1 MDTKAL
7 EKFCPWARTELIDA
21 VGRRCARFGLDDAG
35 RADAGPESDVVGGRV
50 LAAAERAQRAALYAR
65 VESEGW
71 ETFCEREA
79 YGWFNRLVAIRY
91 MEVRGFLP
99 CRVRMLSAQDGSFDP
114 ECLRMLGELDLPGLD
129 VPAALR
135 LSVEGR
141 AEDAYRMVLV
151 AQCNQLAAALPDVF
165 GAVSAADALTL
176 PDGLLLAGEH
186 NVLYHLVADVPEDA
200 WADVEALG
208 WSYQFYNSER
218 KDDFFNSK
226 RKAAPEDIAPATQL
240 FTPEWIVR
248 YMVENSLG
256 RLWMLNHPQSQLRD
270 RMAYYIEPEADAAE
284 DFLRVSSP
292 EDITV
297 CDPACGSGHILS
309 YAFELLM
316 AMYEEMGY
324 RERDAASLIL
334 EKNLSGMEIDPRAA
348 QIASL
353 VLAMRA
359 REHDRRF
366 LTRQEAPKAD
376 ITVLQSVPL
385 AEGDLTLCGTK
396 LPQALQHL
404 GELGSLL
411 APSEEDVQNL
421 RTELDRCKGDL
432 LDNGRAN
439 RVAEALNMC
448 ESLARRFDVVVA
460 NPPYM
465 GSNNFNEF
473 MSKWVKANYPDVK
486 AELCCCFI
494 SRALSLAKSGGMI
507 SMVTMQ
513 SWLFSDTYKAMRLN
527 LLGSNGVLNM
537 IHIGSRGFDS
547 ISGEIVSTTAFVI
560 QAEGDPHAKG
570 LYFKLT
576 DFQGEHDKSVAFRNA
591 LGVSNSPLKFK
602 ASYSDF
608 SQIDSCPVAYWASA
622 SLLNAFSAL
631 QPLSDYSLPL
641 QGLATTNNDLF
652 LRNWW
657 EVALARS
664 SFSSETRKD
673 ALASKKAWFPHC
685 KGGSFR
691 KWYGNRELLINWEN
705 DGKDLYKLITERYG
719 SPSKRIVNAG
729 SYFKC
734 GVTYSDVSTG
744 AFSCRFTSNA
754 TFDVTGPVLIASGNQ
769 LYALLAC
776 LNSSSFQEFLLI
788 SSPGLHY
795 KNGVLANLPAPIDDA
810 SARVELLCCA
820 KDALGISKCDY
831 DSFETSWDFKRHP
844 LL

>member
-65 VESEGW
+65 VEAEGW
-71 ETFCEREA
+71 EAFCEREA

-91 MEVRGFLP
+91 MEVCGFLP

-141 AEDAYRMVLV
+141 AEDAFRMVLV
-151 AQCNQLAAALPDVF
+151 AQCNQLADALPDVF
-165 GAVSAADALTL
+165 GHVGSSDALTL
-176 PDGLLLAGEH
+176 PDGLLRTGEH
-186 NVLYHLVADVPEDA
+186 DVLYHLVADVPEDA

-270 RMAYYIEPEADAAE
+270 RMAYYIEPEDGAAE
-284 DFLRVSSP
+284 DFLRISSP
-292 EDITV
+292 EEITV

-324 RERDAASLIL
+324 REREIPSLIL
-334 EKNLSGMEIDPRAA
+334 TKNLSGMEIDPRAA

-366 LTRQEAPKAD
+366 LTRDEAPKAD

-385 AEGDLTLCGTK
+385 AEGDLTFCGKK
-396 LPQALQHL
+396 LPEALTHL
-404 GELGSLL
+404 GEVGSLL

-421 RTELDRCKGDL
+421 CAELDRCEGDL

-465 GSNNFNEF
+465 GSSNFNEF

-486 AELCCCFI
+486 
-494 SRALSLAKSGGMI
+494 SD
-507 SMVTMQ
+507 
-513 SWLFSDTYKAMRLN
+513 LFSSFIVRIMGMAKDHGECGIMCPF
-527 LLGSNGVLNM
+527 VWM
-537 IHIGSRGFDS
+537 FIGSYEKLRQKMIGEKTITSLIQLEYSGFAGATVPICTFTFNNS
-547 ISGEIVSTTAFVI
+547 YIPGY
-560 QAEGDPHAKG
+560 KG
-570 LYFKLT
+570 GYVRL
-576 DFQGEHDKSVAFRNA
+576 
-591 LGVSNSPLKFK
+591 
-602 ASYSDF
+602 SDF
-608 SQIDSCPVAYWASA
+608 VGADKQAPKALEAIQNPDCGWLYRRDAQTFTQIPGTPIAYWASDA
-622 SLLNAFSAL
+622 LLDAFS
-631 QPLSDYSLPL
+631 SLPSL
-641 QGLATTNNDLF
+641 GNIAAPKQGLATADNDRF
-652 LRNWW
+652 LRLWW
-657 EVALARS
+657 EPVYGGIAYGATSRAAALQS
-664 SFSSETRKD
+664 SQR
-673 ALASKKAWFPHC
+673 WFPC
-685 KGGSFR
+685 DKGGLFR
-691 KWYGNRELLINWEN
+691 KWAGNLEYVINWEN
-705 DGKDLYKLITERYG
+705 DGHELFGYDKAVVRNPNLYFQ
-719 SPSKRIVNAG
+719 PFVAW
-729 SYFKC
+729 
-734 GVTYSDVSTG
+734 SDVSSG
-744 AFSCRFTSNA
+744 CPAFRLRTSGIIFEHCANVIPIS
-754 TFDVTGPVLIASGNQ
+754 DGL
-769 LYALLAC
+769 ALLA
-776 LNSSSFQEFLLI
+776 LMNSSSVWYCLQVLA
-788 SSPGLHY
+788 PTLHY
-795 KNGVLANLPAPIDDA
+795 GVGQAASVPVANLNERLNEILCLAGQAVTA
-810 SARVELLCCA
+810 STT
-820 KDALGISKCDY
+820 DW